1 MKFSNSKAI
10 FFCSLAYFVSAG
22 NDAFAKFLGVG
33 LHPFQITFCRFLLSA
48 IILLPFGFWKG
59 FGIFKTER
67 PWLHLCRGALLFAG
81 IALWCH
87 GLKSVPMALAT
98 TLNFTIPL
106 FTLILARIV
115 LKEAVGVRRWCVTL
129 VGFGGILLMLHPQGM
144 WNEASLGLLLASV
157 LFSVLDILNKK
168 FVIKE
173 SIWAM
178 LFWGSL
184 ATVLVGAF
192 TVPSVWQNPL
202 SQEWFSLIGLGV
214 GANLLLFFLLKG
226 LALADASF
234 LAPVR
239 YLELIFS
246 FLLGWMIFN
255 EAMDSST
262 LIGALVLIP
271 SSLYLLNSK
280 QKTSQ
285 SE

>member
-1 MKFSNSKAI
+1 MKFLNSKAI

-33 LHPFQITFCRFLLSA
+33 LHPFQITFCRFLFSA
-48 IILLPFGFWKG
+48 LVLLPFGIWKG
-59 FGIFKTER
+59 FSIFKTER
-67 PWLHLCRGALLFAG
+67 PWLHFCRGGLLFGG

-106 FTLILARIV
+106 FTLILARII
-115 LKEAVGVRRWCVTL
+115 LKEEVGFRRWCVTL
-129 VGFGGILLMLHPQGM
+129 IGFGGIMLMLHPQGM

-157 LFSVLDILNKK
+157 LFSILDILNKK
-168 FVIKE
+168 FVVRE

-178 LFWGSL
+178 LLWGSL
-184 ATVLVGAF
+184 ATVFVGALS
-192 TVPSVWQNPL
+192 VPDVWQAPML
-202 SQEWFSLIGLGV
+202 HEWFCLLGLGV

-246 FLLGWMIFN
+246 FLLGWLIFN
-255 EAMDSST
+255 ETLDLTTLFGAM
-262 LIGALVLIP
+262 ILIP

-280 QKTSQ
+280 KKAPHG
-285 SE
+285 